1 MSSRLNVAAQHE
13 CLQTERLQRIEEALD
28 RITQVLDGNG
38 RPGILT
44 RLALL
49 EHRAGQAGWMASEG
63 VRWLGAILTG
73 AVVAYLSRLL

>member
-1 MSSRLNVAAQHE
+1 MEDPMTAQHE
-13 CLQTERLQRIEEALD
+13 CTQLGRLQRIEEALD

-49 EHRAGQAGWMASEG
+49 EHRVGQAGWLAGEG
-63 VRWLGAILTG
+63 VRWLGAILSG
-73 AVVAYLSRLL
+73 AAIALLGKML

>member
-1 MSSRLNVAAQHE
+1 MVVQHE
-13 CLQTERLQRIEEALD
+13 CLQTGRLQRIEEALD
-28 RITQVLDGNG
+28 RITQALDGNG

-63 VRWLGAILTG
+63 ARWLGAILSG
-73 AVVAYLSRLL
+73 AIVAYVSRLL

>member
-1 MSSRLNVAAQHE
+1 MAAQHE
-13 CLQTERLQRIEEALD
+13 CGQVERLQRIEEALD

-49 EHRAGQAGWMASEG
+49 EHRAGQAGWIASEG
-63 VRWLGAILTG
+63 ARWLGAILSG
-73 AVVAYLSRLL
+73 AVIAYLSKML

>member
-1 MSSRLNVAAQHE
+1 MTIQRHE
-13 CLQTERLQRIEEALD
+13 CGQVDRLQRIEEALD
-28 RITQVLDGNG
+28 RITQALDGNG

-63 VRWLGAILTG
+63 VRWLGAILSG
-73 AVVAYLSRLL
+73 AIVACLSRLL

>member
-1 MSSRLNVAAQHE
+1 MAAQHE
-13 CLQTERLQRIEEALD
+13 CTQAGRLQRIEEALD
-28 RITQVLDGNG
+28 RITQALDGNG

-63 VRWLGAILTG
+63 VRWLGAILSG
-73 AVVAYLSRLL
+73 AVIAYLSKVL